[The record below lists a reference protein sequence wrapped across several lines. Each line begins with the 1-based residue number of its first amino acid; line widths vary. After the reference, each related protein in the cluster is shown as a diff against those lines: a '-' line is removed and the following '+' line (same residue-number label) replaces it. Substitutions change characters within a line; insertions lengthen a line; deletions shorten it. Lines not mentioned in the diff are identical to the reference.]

1 MATNENN
8 SKKVVDLM
16 AETQAKIVDQA
27 IEATKKLTKEIPF
40 VNETLDKGHQFIK
53 DSISAQAD
61 FIEKASQ
68 TSHDTQKDMNSSSE
82 NAKNYFE
89 QWFENQMTWAKTFYN
104 QNQNPAATGFG
115 SNPSEWMNTMQN
127 WMNQNNSY
135 WMQNLNKNPSNPM
148 MHSNPFMNDGM
159 NQWNQYS
166 KQYFDMMNN
175 GYSDWWKQFPNTTA
189 ADSFKGMHQMAESV
203 SKFYELWIPMF
214 KSIQHN
220 NFNMDIFKQNLNPE
234 KYKEFVDK
242 FFHFMPE
249 GSRKIMD
256 QMNQTF
262 IESMKQM
269 SETGLGNYHGFKS
282 QMNSNPWS
290 NTNPFNQMLDL
301 YTNWRNSMSEAVSPL
316 SKLLEEN
323 SNVKSAKVWN
333 DIYDQMIQFNIKN
346 NELQYMMYQNGLK
359 VMERVAENV
368 AEKIQKGERIESIL
382 KVYQDWLIKGDEV
395 YGNLFQSD
403 EYSKLMTE
411 VSSLQMKIKQ
421 AVDKQIEKLFFANL
435 PIATRTEMDEVY
447 KSIYD
452 LKKMVRQLERKLN
465 PEPIPVEKNS
475 KNN

>member
-1 MATNENN
+1 
-8 SKKVVDLM
+8 
-16 AETQAKIVDQA
+16 
-27 IEATKKLTKEIPF
+27 
-40 VNETLDKGHQFIK
+40 
-53 DSISAQAD
+53 
-61 FIEKASQ
+61 
-68 TSHDTQKDMNSSSE
+68 
-82 NAKNYFE
+82 
-89 QWFENQMTWAKTFYN
+89 
-104 QNQNPAATGFG
+104 
-115 SNPSEWMNTMQN
+115 
-127 WMNQNNSY
+127 
-135 WMQNLNKNPSNPM
+135 
-148 MHSNPFMNDGM
+148 
-159 NQWNQYS
+159 
-166 KQYFDMMNN
+166 
-175 GYSDWWKQFPNTTA
+175 
-189 ADSFKGMHQMAESV
+189 
-203 SKFYELWIPMF
+203 
-214 KSIQHN
+214 
-220 NFNMDIFKQNLNPE
+220 
-234 KYKEFVDK
+234 
-242 FFHFMPE
+242 
-249 GSRKIMD
+249 
-256 QMNQTF
+256 
-262 IESMKQM
+262 
-269 SETGLGNYHGFKS
+269 
-282 QMNSNPWS
+282 
-290 NTNPFNQMLDL
+290 
-301 YTNWRNSMSEAVSPL
+301 MSEAVSPL

-475 KNN
+475 KNNL